1 MDLCSPH
8 IRKLRTICVQIECK
22 IYFFSEFVL
31 VRLGKVR
38 PGKIS
43 GSAAGVPE
51 LNARPHMYTYN
62 ITYVAYNIGYLEYTR
77 ASFIK

>member
-1 MDLCSPH
+1 MCYPH
-8 IRKLRTICVQIECK
+8 IRKLRTMYLQIACK
-22 IYFFSEFVL
+22 IHSFSEFVL

-51 LNARPHMYTYN
+51 LNAHPHIYIYIYIN
-62 ITYVAYNIGYLEYTR
+62 IYIHIYIAYCPVA
-77 ASFIK
+77 FQ